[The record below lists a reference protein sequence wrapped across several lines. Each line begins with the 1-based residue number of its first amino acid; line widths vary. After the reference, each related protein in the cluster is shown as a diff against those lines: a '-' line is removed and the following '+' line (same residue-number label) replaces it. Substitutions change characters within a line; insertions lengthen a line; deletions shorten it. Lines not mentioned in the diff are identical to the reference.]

1 MPAVEGSRRKKK
13 RLAGPG
19 DDAPVSS
26 PAPDAVY
33 GQFRCS
39 VTDCMHGGKQATQV
53 EVPMQAKVKG
63 LLEEIAKV
71 WTNWV
76 VDDMVLVVF
85 SGDHEGRKLVVT
97 ETVGD
102 LALGSDPIL
111 CLFHRGQEHSSFD
124 KVREEEQRDRERD
137 NEDWGAFSDEERK
150 LKIELIQRGP
160 QETHATFTWKGEEHT
175 VGNALRHVLIQ
186 DRSVLQ
192 CGYTIPH
199 PLEDRMQMDVRSR
212 VYPPALVGKGLLRL
226 SSICETAAERFDAAY
241 NQFLETEGGD
251 VAMSQ

>member
-1 MPAVEGSRRKKK
+1 MPAMEGSRRKKK
-13 RLAGPG
+13 RVLGPG
-19 DDAPVSS
+19 EEAPAA
-26 PAPDAVY
+26 APTEAVY

-63 LLEEIAKV
+63 LLEEITKV
-71 WTNWV
+71 WGNWNI
-76 VDDMVLVVF
+76 DDMVLVVF
-85 SGDHEGRKLVVT
+85 SGEQEGRKLVVT

-102 LALGSDPIL
+102 LALGSDPVL

-137 NEDWGAFSDEERK
+137 NEDWGAFADEDRK
-150 LKIELIQRGP
+150 LRIQLIQRGG

-175 VGNALRHVLIQ
+175 MGNALRHVLVQ
-186 DRSVLQ
+186 DRRVLQ

-199 PLEDRMQMDVRSR
+199 PLEDRMQMDVRCR
-212 VYPPALVGKGLLRL
+212 EYPPALVGMGLLKL

-241 NQFLETEGGD
+241 EQFLEAEGGD
-251 VAMSQ
+251 VAMSN